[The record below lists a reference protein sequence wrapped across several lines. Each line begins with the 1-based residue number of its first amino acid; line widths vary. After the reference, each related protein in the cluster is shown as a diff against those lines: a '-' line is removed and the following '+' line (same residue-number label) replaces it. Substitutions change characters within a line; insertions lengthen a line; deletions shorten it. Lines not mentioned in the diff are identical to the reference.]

1 MAGEISSAA
10 VETATRAAMDLS
22 LSGGGETISL
32 KIDNPWLAGAVSIGA
47 LSLGAFYLVCKGP
60 AEGAIR
66 RALERNVFGDVDPE
80 VTDITDGHSI
90 LVELHCRS
98 EMSLLVF
105 LEDYQSKT
113 IKFRLEEEL
122 KKIGFNDQLEVVIRN
137 KEEVN
142 KRATEI
148 RERRATQTDISSLEN
163 WYQRYE
169 ELANMINKLF
179 NMQARVPQQNEG
191 LTILRTREP
200 LIQLQQLEKV
210 FKESTGVNYVS
221 ERDDNG

>member
-22 LSGGGETISL
+22 LSGGGFSISL

-148 RERRATQTDISSLEN
+148 RV
-163 WYQRYE
+163 QR
-169 ELANMINKLF
+169 
-179 NMQARVPQQNEG
+179 V
-191 LTILRTREP
+191 TRDRHGD
-200 LIQLQQLEKV
+200 KT
-210 FKESTGVNYVS
+210 SH
-221 ERDDNG
+221 R